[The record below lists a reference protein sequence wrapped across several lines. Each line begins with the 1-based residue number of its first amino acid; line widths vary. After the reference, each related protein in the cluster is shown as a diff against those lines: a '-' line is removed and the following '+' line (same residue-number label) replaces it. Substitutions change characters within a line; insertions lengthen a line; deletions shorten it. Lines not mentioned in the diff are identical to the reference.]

1 LTRILITGAGSFIGT
16 NFIRCSSFSDI
27 EEVCV
32 RSISVDEIDFQGVDV
47 VFHLAAIV
55 HQSKRINSRVYHQ
68 VNMELP
74 VKIAAKAKKEGVK
87 QFVFMSTVKVYGNYS
102 PETGPWTEDSEC
114 FPVDSYGQSKFE
126 AELELK
132 KLKSDDFAVAIVR
145 TPIVYGNGVVANMLK
160 LISMVRSLPML
171 PFAGIS
177 NNRHFTYIDNLV
189 GFLDRIIEIRA
200 SGTFIAMD
208 NHGISTTTL
217 IKLLSDSLH
226 TRPYLFKLPGFL
238 VRLGVKLLPR
248 YFDRIFG
255 SFFLDNTKT
264 REILSYSPEVSTGEG
279 VMRMVN
285 YYLASRV

>member
-32 RSISVDEIDFQGVDV
+32 RSISVEEIDFQEVDV
-47 VFHLAAIV
+47 VLHVAAIV
-55 HQSKRINSRVYHQ
+55 HQSKRISRRVYHQ

-74 VKIAAKAKKEGVK
+74 LKIAEKAKKEGVK

-102 PETGPWTEDSEC
+102 PETGAWTEDSDC
-114 FPVDSYGQSKFE
+114 FPIDSYGKSKFN

-132 KLKSDDFAVAIVR
+132 KLNDDDFSVSIVR

-160 LISMVRSLPML
+160 LICMVRRLPVL
-171 PFAGIS
+171 PFAGIH

-217 IKLLSDSLH
+217 INLLSDSLN
-226 TRPYLFKLPGFL
+226 TRPYLFRLPGFVVL
-238 VRLGVKLLPR
+238 LGVKLLPH

-264 REILSYSPEVSTGEG
+264 REILNYSPEVSTGEG
-279 VMRMVN
+279 VKRMVN